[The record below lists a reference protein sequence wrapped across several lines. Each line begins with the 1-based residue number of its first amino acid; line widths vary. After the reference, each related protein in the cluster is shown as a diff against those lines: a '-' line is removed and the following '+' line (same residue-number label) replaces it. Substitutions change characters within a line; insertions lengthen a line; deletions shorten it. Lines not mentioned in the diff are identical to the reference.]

1 MMMMMIIIIIKNN
14 NNNNQI
20 CQFFFLGK
28 TATTSYNVPAL
39 LLGPE
44 VLCGP
49 ADAAHLAAAK
59 EATAELQQ
67 AMPEAE
73 VGELQHSYITA
84 ISTISNC

>member
-14 NNNNQI
+14 NNNQI
-20 CQFFFLGK
+20 CQFFLGK